1 MSTGHGDP
9 FTLGAFPVLQYVLR
23 GVKRIPKPPARTR
36 LPVTPS
42 ILRIIKAQWTPQ
54 SDDVDYLMLW
64 AACCVGFLR
73 AGEFTVRSREDF
85 DLASSLT
92 LEDIA
97 VNRHDN
103 PSVVQIRLKQ
113 SKTDPFRHG
122 VDIPWGD

>member
-1 MSTGHGDP
+1 MGS
-9 FTLGAFPVLQYVLR
+9 LL
-23 GVKRIPKPPARTR
+23 
-36 LPVTPS
+36 
-42 ILRIIKAQWTPQ
+42 
-54 SDDVDYLMLW
+54 
-64 AACCVGFLR
+64 CGFLR

-85 DLASSLT
+85 DPASSLT

-97 VNRHDN
+97 VDRHDN